1 MANEFD
7 DLNKAIADLSADM
20 QGLGAAAEKDKET
33 GLKQFTEAS
42 VKGAVDMTKGLGG
55 WAKSVGQGETNFSS
69 LNSVI
74 DIATNA
80 LANMAKAIPIVG
92 AGLSQTAKAA
102 GEAGKFMLGQLDST
116 TKAFNQMGQ
125 VAATGVKGM
134 SGLQQQ
140 FTTARLPL
148 ETFTKIVGDNAAT
161 FARWK
166 DTTAEG
172 TDAFSN
178 IVGELTD
185 KGDMTLRR
193 LGMSATQIGQTTAA
207 FITQQT
213 RLGQAQRMTDA
224 ELVASTKAYAM
235 DLDQLQKLTG
245 QSATSIQAQQDK
257 MLSQARFRANI
268 DEMVSDGRSNQARA
282 IQNLQTEF
290 AGFNEEMGQGVAD
303 LVSGT
308 SEMGTAGGKLMA
320 STGGAALNI
329 MNLMKEG
336 KLSQAEASI
345 ELKKAMKAQQERQ
358 RQLGGQ
364 IDAAS
369 AGTLEYSAVS
379 DAVASLDENA
389 GKRAQATQKKQL
401 DKSAS
406 MTESTIKAQQQME
419 NMNMELQKLGFQA
432 LPYAAD
438 AVDAV
443 AVTIDKAV
451 EFIMDRINGGGEG
464 ESQRQEI
471 KRVAG
476 AGGSKSSAVGG
487 EATVVGGAGGEGDA
501 GAIMEAAG
509 TAPASAPATKTA
521 ASPAAPSAPNAPS
534 KPGEAGPKGDLAN
547 KIMMAESGGKNV
559 ANQSGAGGKATSTAT
574 GLFQFTKG
582 TFEDLVKNAK
592 TDSPLYGKTFE
603 DYKQNTTLQY
613 EAMNVLM
620 EKNAGALSRK
630 GIATTDANMYLA
642 HFLGA
647 GGATRALTAGPNAPL
662 TDVMSQEQLAAN
674 PSLKS
679 MRTVADLQAWADKKM
694 GGGEA
699 PTGKTREAAEGALLS
714 GPQQGYNPN
723 KSMSGVDI
731 KPLNKEAMDAANLAN
746 GQASIDPQMF
756 GLQMEQLDLLI
767 ASAKNQLAVKQ
778 RILKAKA

>member
-7 DLNKAIADLSADM
+7 DLNKEIAELTRLQ
-20 QGLGAAAEKDKET
+20 QGLAAEEDDDSKGVDAFVAATAT
-33 GLKQFTEAS
+33 GIGQVA
-42 VKGAVDMTKGLGG
+42 KGLGS
-55 WAKSVGQGETNFSS
+55 WSKSVAGGDTSFSS

-80 LANMAKAIPIVG
+80 LSNMAKALPIVG
-92 AGLSQTAKAA
+92 AGLSQAAKAA

-125 VAATGVKGM
+125 VAATGAKGM
-134 SGLQQQ
+134 SGLQKQ

-148 ETFTKIVGDNAAT
+148 ETFTKMVGDNAAT

-172 TDAFSN
+172 TDAFSE

-185 KGDMTLRR
+185 KDDMTLRR

-213 RLGQAQRMTDA
+213 RLGQAQRMTNA

-245 QSATSIQAQQDK
+245 QSAGSIQAQQAK

-268 DEMVSDGRSNQARA
+268 DEMVNDGRGDQARS

-290 AGFNEEMGQGVAD
+290 AGFNEEMGQGIAD

-308 SEMGTAGGKLMA
+308 SETGTAGGKLMA
-320 STGGAALNI
+320 STGGAALDI
-329 MNLMKEG
+329 MNRLKN
-336 KLSQAEASI
+336 KDLTTAEASI
-345 ELKKAMKAQQERQ
+345 EMKKAMQKEQIRTRDTAQQIDSTTSG
-358 RQLGGQ
+358 QLEQ
-364 IDAAS
+364 
-369 AGTLEYSAVS
+369 SAVS
-379 DAVASLDENA
+379 DAINSLDTDA
-389 GKRAQATQKKQL
+389 SKRAKTTQKKQL
-401 DKSAS
+401 DKSDGL
-406 MTESTIKAQQQME
+406 TESTVKAQQQME
-419 NMNMELQKLGFQA
+419 NMNMELQKLGFEA

-451 EFIMDRINGGGEG
+451 EFIMDKLQGGK
-464 ESQRQEI
+464 S
-471 KRVAG
+471 
-476 AGGSKSSAVGG
+476 GSKSTTTTGMDMGGAEIMTAG
-487 EATVVGGAGGEGDA
+487 EAQLTPAEQKKSSSALGATTSA
-501 GAIMEAAG
+501 PGAKTSAASTA
-509 TAPASAPATKTA
+509 TAPTTTPA
-521 ASPAAPSAPNAPS
+521 
-534 KPGEAGPKGDLAN
+534 KPGEAAPAGPKRDLAN
-547 KIMMAESGGKNV
+547 KIMMAESGGKNID
-559 ANQSGAGGKATSTAT
+559 NRSGAGGKATSTAT
-574 GLFQFTKG
+574 GLFQFTKE
-582 TFEDLVKNAK
+582 TFEDLVKNSK
-592 TDSPLYGKTFE
+592 SDSPLYGKTFE

-620 EKNAGALSRK
+620 EKNSGALSRR
-630 GIATTDANMYLA
+630 GIETTDANMYLA

-647 GGATRALTAGPNAPL
+647 GGAAKALLAGPNAPL
-662 TDVMSQEQLAAN
+662 TDVMSKKQLDAN

-694 GGGEA
+694 GGGESA
-699 PTGKTREAAEGALLS
+699 SGKTREAAEGALLS

-723 KSMSGVDI
+723 KSMAGVDI
-731 KPLNKEAMDAANLAN
+731 KPLNKQAMDAANATN

-767 ASAKNQLAVKQ
+767 ASARNQLAVKQ

>member
-7 DLNKAIADLSADM
+7 DLNKEIAELTAL
-20 QGLGAAAEKDKET
+20 QKGLAAEKADGGT
-33 GLKQFTEAS
+33 STDAFTAYLSEKLSQAS
-42 VKGAVDMTKGLGG
+42 KGLGN
-55 WAKSVGQGETNFSS
+55 WAKSVADGDTSFSS
-69 LNSVI
+69 LNAVI

-80 LANMAKAIPIVG
+80 LANMAKAIPLAG
-92 AGLSQTAKAA
+92 GGLSQAAKAA

-125 VAATGVKGM
+125 VAATGAKGM

-148 ETFTKIVGDNAAT
+148 ETFTKMVGDNAAT

-172 TDAFSN
+172 TDAFSE

-207 FITQQT
+207 FIAQQT
-213 RLGQAQRMTDA
+213 QLGRAQKMTNA
-224 ELVASTKAYAM
+224 ELIASTKAYAI

-245 QSATSIQAQQDK
+245 QSAGSIQAQQAK
-257 MLSQARFRANI
+257 MLNQARFRANI
-268 DEMVSDGRSNQARA
+268 DEMVNDGRGDQARS

-290 AGFNEEMGQGVAD
+290 AGFNEEMGQGIAD
-303 LVSGT
+303 IVSGT
-308 SEMGTAGGKLMA
+308 SETGTAGGKLMA
-320 STGGAALNI
+320 STGGAALDIINRVK
-329 MNLMKEG
+329 NKGLTT
-336 KLSQAEASI
+336 AEASI
-345 ELKKAMKAQQERQ
+345 EMKKAMQKEQVRTRETAK
-358 RQLGGQ
+358 Q
-364 IDAAS
+364 IDS
-369 AGTLEYSAVS
+369 TTSGQLEQSAVS
-379 DAVASLDENA
+379 DAVASLDTNA
-389 GKRAQATQKKQL
+389 AKRAKTTQKKQL
-401 DKSAS
+401 DKSDDL
-406 MTESTIKAQQQME
+406 TESTIKAQQQME

-451 EFIMDRINGGGEG
+451 EFIMDRLNGSPSDAIAREA
-464 ESQRQEI
+464 ENR
-471 KRVAG
+471 RVAG

-487 EATVVGGAGGEGDA
+487 GATVVGGGGGEGDA
-501 GAIMEAAG
+501 GAIMEAAAN
-509 TAPASAPATKTA
+509 APAPAAKTAAAPNA
-521 ASPAAPSAPNAPS
+521 ASPA
-534 KPGEAGPKGDLAN
+534 KPGEAGPAGPKGDLAN
-547 KIMMAESGGKNV
+547 KIMMAESGGKNIN
-559 ANQSGAGGKATSTAT
+559 NQSGAGGKATSSAT

-592 TDSPLYGKTFE
+592 SDSPLYGKTFE

-613 EAMNVLM
+613 EAMNMLM
-620 EKNAGALSRK
+620 EKNAGALSRR
-630 GIATTDANMYLA
+630 GIETTDANMYLA

-647 GGATRALTAGPNAPL
+647 GGAAKALLAGPNAPL
-662 TDVMSQEQLAAN
+662 TDVMSKEQLDAN

-699 PTGKTREAAEGALLS
+699 TPGKTREAAEGALLS

-723 KSMSGVDI
+723 KSMAGVDI
-731 KPLNKEAMDAANLAN
+731 KPLNKQAMDAATSAN
-746 GQASIDPQMF
+746 GQTSIDPQMF

-767 ASAKNQLAVKQ
+767 ASARNQLAVKQ
-778 RILKAKA
+778 RILKAKV